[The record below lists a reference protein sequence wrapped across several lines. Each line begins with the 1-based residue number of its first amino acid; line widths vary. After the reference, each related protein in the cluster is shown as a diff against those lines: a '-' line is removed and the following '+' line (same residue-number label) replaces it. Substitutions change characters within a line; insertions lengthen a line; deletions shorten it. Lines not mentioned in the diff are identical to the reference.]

1 MKKIMGFAWSSVSTA
16 LVCAMLF
23 FGMIT
28 PARAPKGGRGSLG
41 GRTIASIQEEDFDKK
56 LLNYQVCY
64 GVSFDAG
71 NATQERRR
79 ACKAMLVH
87 KLEGAFAKRGTF
99 LTSPVLFRCENT
111 SFGAEQWQDW
121 QEHPVVALHPNHEF
135 LAIEALLARYSDSIQ
150 VDTDREQNARETCH
164 FLSECKDALRFD
176 HFSFRRVSS
185 CLLDD
190 SAERRTYML
199 DTIGNM
205 LFRSKFSH
213 ERLLF
218 AEILRN

>member
-1 MKKIMGFAWSSVSTA
+1 
-16 LVCAMLF
+16 
-23 FGMIT
+23 
-28 PARAPKGGRGSLG
+28 
-41 GRTIASIQEEDFDKK
+41 
-56 LLNYQVCY
+56 
-64 GVSFDAG
+64 
-71 NATQERRR
+71 
-79 ACKAMLVH
+79 
-87 KLEGAFAKRGTF
+87 
-99 LTSPVLFRCENT
+99 
-111 SFGAEQWQDW
+111 
-121 QEHPVVALHPNHEF
+121 LHPNHEF